1 MLDDGEEEQVLG
13 IKRMD
18 HVCMVVWKLEER
30 LPMLTE
36 LFGMRVAGRFDN
48 PHGGYNGVVLD
59 IPGGGAQWELLEPA
73 SDDSFIARFLR
84 ERGPGLHHV
93 TFEVES
99 VEKATQAL
107 RERGCEPFGG
117 RSHDTY
123 KEVFVHPRDT
133 GGVLFQLYEGGW
145 GA

>member
-1 MLDDGEEEQVLG
+1 MLG

-18 HVCMVVWKLEER
+18 HICMAVRKLDDR

-36 LFGMRVAGRFDN
+36 LFGMKLAHRFDN
-48 PHGGYNGVVLD
+48 PRIGYNGVVLD
-59 IPGGGAQWELLEPA
+59 VPGGGAQWELLEPA
-73 SDDSFIARFLR
+73 GDDSFIERFLQ

-107 RERGCEPFGG
+107 RERGYEPFGG
-117 RSHDTY
+117 RSHESY
-123 KEVFVHPRDT
+123 KEVYVHPRDS
-133 GGVLFQLYEGGW
+133 GGVLFQLYEGKW
-145 GA
+145 GG